1 MRRCGWQFRLFLASG
16 LSASCLLGCATNP
29 SRSELT
35 SSSESSRAWSGFTA
49 ASAEAFAPPATQT
62 TSPQDAAI
70 DSAMTQALAS
80 SDELMNQ
87 YSQETAADASASP
100 FPQSDF
106 AVQPVAYQE
115 PLQSASGETL
125 MIPGEPLDLNNV
137 LASIVDSYPAIASV
151 IQQRRLAMG
160 QRVGAAGA
168 FDTKLS
174 AGAYE
179 EPIGFYENFRHELGV
194 YQPMYGG
201 GQAFAG
207 YRVGRGLF
215 EPWYQERVT
224 DESGEFKA
232 GFEIPLLQ
240 DNTIDRRRAD
250 LWQARIEVLAAEPA
264 IQQEVIAS
272 CRAGA
277 VAYWEWVAAGN
288 NARIAAQLLALAET
302 RRDGIQR
309 LIDEGEQAAINMVD
323 NQRSI
328 ASRRAKLLDA
338 ERKLQQTAIKL
349 SLFFR
354 DSQGRP
360 IIPSTSELPPLF
372 PEISNDWQNE
382 GASIGMAIDQRP
394 ELRALDFERRQL
406 NIELAQAVNLYRAD
420 LDLGLAASQDVGSLA
435 SSKGDKDELEV
446 ELGVLYSLPLQR
458 RKALGKQQEL
468 QAKLTQNTIKTQFM
482 QDKITTEVQ
491 AALVALET
499 AVLVIEQAEESA
511 RLALQMEEA
520 ERAKFM
526 AGETDLLT
534 VNLREQAAA
543 DAQNELVNARLAY
556 FQAQADYLAALGEV
570 PADLGF

>member
-1 MRRCGWQFRLFLASG
+1 MRLIDWQMGVFLATG
-16 LSASCLLGCATNP
+16 LSASGLLGCAANP
-29 SRSELT
+29 HRTVSDPVSTPASTSLWTGFTSAASRSPDSPLE
-35 SSSESSRAWSGFTA
+35 SYARASE
-49 ASAEAFAPPATQT
+49 EAFAQEE
-62 TSPQDAAI
+62 
-70 DSAMTQALAS
+70 ALA
-80 SDELMNQ
+80 Q
-87 YSQETAADASASP
+87 
-100 FPQSDF
+100 DF
-106 AVQPVAYQE
+106 AATEQSRWNEAGIDPNYGPIQLATFQE
-115 PLQSASGETL
+115 PIESASGEML
-125 MIPGEPLDLNNV
+125 IAPGMPLDLSSV

-151 IQQRRLAMG
+151 VQQRRLAMG
-160 QRVGAAGA
+160 QRIGAAGA

-174 AGAYE
+174 AGAFE

-207 YRVGRGLF
+207 YRIGRGFF

-224 DESGEFKA
+224 DDSGEFKA

-240 DNTIDRRRAD
+240 DNSIDRRRAD

-264 IQQEVIAS
+264 IQEEVIAS

-277 VAYWEWVAAGN
+277 GAYWEWVAAGN
-288 NARIAAQLLALAET
+288 NARIAADLLALAET

-338 ERKLQQTAIKL
+338 QRKLQQSAIKL
-349 SLFFR
+349 SLYFR
-354 DSQGRP
+354 DAQGRP
-360 IIPSTSELPPLF
+360 IVPSGGELPALF
-372 PEISNDWQNE
+372 PTTEINWRTE
-382 GASIGMAIDQRP
+382 GDSIGVAIDQRP

-406 NIELAQAVNLYRAD
+406 NIELAQATNLYRPE
-420 LDLGLAASQDVGSLA
+420 LDLGLAASQDVGSIA
-435 SSKGDKDELEV
+435 SSKGDKDELEL
-446 ELGVLYSLPLQR
+446 ELGLLYSLPLQR

-468 QAKLTQNTIKTQFM
+468 QAKLMQNTIKLQFM
-482 QDKITTEVQ
+482 RDKITTEVQ

-511 RLALQMEEA
+511 RLAEQMEEA

-526 AGETDLLT
+526 EGETDLLT
-534 VNLREQAAA
+534 VNLREQASA
-543 DAQNELVNARLAY
+543 DAQTELVNARLAY
-556 FQAQADYLAALGEV
+556 FQAQADYQAALGEV
-570 PADLGF
+570 PAELE